1 MRADVRLLQFIA
13 TVWAVLVRFSLVQ
26 YFCKLMR
33 KLSRKTKLKNLKN
46 SSLKNS
52 SLRNRGISK
61 QQRFSQNRWGK
72 NNTSGK
78 HQKRG
83 VKFRLFV
90 VWGILILAG
99 SGLGINLYHLQI
111 LQGAKLTK
119 EARSQQM
126 VNMRP
131 FIPRRKIIDRNRD
144 VLAIDRPVY
153 TLYAHPNQFNYK
165 IEEVASHLAK
175 ITGKDVTQLEKT
187 LRKQKSGILISHAL
201 PEPTADRI
209 YALRFNGLDLRKKYS
224 RYYPKEDLVADI
236 VGYIDSDRIGQAG
249 IERSQQKKLERAAR
263 TVRLSKTGNGSLM
276 PDYAPE
282 GFLHTDDL
290 QLQLTIDSRLQRAAR
305 ITLRKQIK
313 KWNAKR
319 GAVIVMDASD
329 GSLLA
334 LVCSPTYNPNKY
346 TKKDIPLFRNWAV
359 ADLYEP
365 GSTFKPLN
373 VAIALEAG
381 IINPFDIFKDNGT
394 IQVADRTIK
403 NSDNKGNG
411 RINIAQILQ
420 HSSNIGMVKIIQKM
434 APSSY
439 YGWLEKIGLGERSG
453 IDLPSEVRSRL
464 KAQEEFVVKP
474 IEPATAS
481 FGQGFSLTP
490 LQLVQMIGSLGN
502 GGKLV
507 TPHVVK
513 GLVDSKGKMHVKPP
527 LNPPRSI
534 FSAATAQQVVEMM
547 ETVVVEGTGKPA
559 KIPGYR
565 IAGKTGTAQKADPNG
580 GYLPDAKITSFV
592 SVLPVES
599 PRYVVLAIVDEP
611 KGENAYGSTVAAPI
625 AKSVMEALIPL
636 EGIAPEKSSKE

>member
-1 MRADVRLLQFIA
+1 
-13 TVWAVLVRFSLVQ
+13 
-26 YFCKLMR
+26 MR
-33 KLSRKTKLKNLKN
+33 KLSRKTKLKNLQN

-52 SLRNRGISK
+52 GLKNSGFKNLGTSK
-61 QQRFSQNRWGK
+61 QMRFSQSKWGK
-72 NNTSGK
+72 NRTPRR
-78 HQKRG
+78 HQKQG

-90 VWGILILAG
+90 VWTILIIAG
-99 SGLGINLYHLQI
+99 SGLGLNLYNLQI

-126 VNMRP
+126 FNMRP

-153 TLYAHPNQFNYK
+153 TLYAHPKQFNYT
-165 IEEVASHLAK
+165 IEEVASRLAK
-175 ITGKDVTQLEKT
+175 IIGKDATTLEKT

-209 YALRFNGLDLRKKYS
+209 YALRFNGLDLRQKYS
-224 RYYPKEDLVADI
+224 RYYPKEDLVADV
-236 VGYIDSDRIGQAG
+236 VGYIDGDRIGQAG
-249 IERSQQKKLERAAR
+249 IERSQQKILQRPIR
-263 TVRLSKTGNGSLM
+263 TVRLSKAGNGSLM

-282 GFLHTDDL
+282 GFLHFDDL

-305 ITLRKQIK
+305 IALRKQVK

-334 LVCSPTYNPNKY
+334 LVCSPTYNPNRY
-346 TKKDIPLFRNWAV
+346 TNKDIPLFRNWAV

-381 IINPFDIFKDNGT
+381 FLNTFDAFNDTGT
-394 IQVADRTIK
+394 IQVADRTIN

-420 HSSNIGMVKIIQKM
+420 RSSNIGMVKIIQRM
-434 APSSY
+434 RPSTY

-453 IDLPSEVRSRL
+453 TDLPSEVNSRL
-464 KAQEEFVVKP
+464 KPEKEFTIKP

-490 LQLVQMIGSLGN
+490 LQLVQMVGSLGN

-534 FSAATAQQVVEMM
+534 FSAATTKKVVEMM
-547 ETVVVEGTGKPA
+547 ETVVSEGTGKPA
-559 KIPGYR
+559 KISGYR
-565 IAGKTGTAQKADPNG
+565 IGGKTGTAQKAAPNG

-592 SVLPVES
+592 SVLPVDS

-636 EGIAPEKSSKE
+636 EGIPPEKSSKE